1 MRRLLAAFGRGDTS
15 EKLELRSERLVLRL
29 PRMDDFESWVAVR
42 AASRSFLEP
51 WEPLWPADDLTR
63 GAFRHRVARVEAEAK
78 ADSGY
83 AFLIFST
90 KGLLLGGITL
100 SNVRRRAAQM
110 GTLGY
115 WMGADH
121 AGKGIMTEAV
131 GILSTHGF
139 SELKLHRLEAACIPE
154 NIASVRVLEKAGFIR
169 EGVARDYLAIAGK
182 RRDHLLFARLA
193 RDPSPVIPT
202 SSLPQNPA

>member
-1 MRRLLAAFGRGDTS
+1 VRRLLAAFRRGDVS
-15 EKLELRSERLVLRL
+15 EKHQLRSDRLILRP
-29 PRMDDFESWVAVR
+29 PRMEDFETWAALRS
-42 AASRSFLEP
+42 ASRAFLEP

-63 GAFRHRVARVEAEAK
+63 GAFRHRIARVEAEAE

-83 AFLIFST
+83 AFLIFRTSGT
-90 KGLLLGGITL
+90 LVGGITL

-110 GTLGY
+110 ATLGY

-131 GILSTHGF
+131 AMLAIHGF
-139 SELKLHRLEAACIPE
+139 STLKLQRLEAACIPE
-154 NIASVRVLEKAGFIR
+154 NIASVRVLEKAGFLR

-193 RDPSPVIPT
+193 RDAAPVIPA